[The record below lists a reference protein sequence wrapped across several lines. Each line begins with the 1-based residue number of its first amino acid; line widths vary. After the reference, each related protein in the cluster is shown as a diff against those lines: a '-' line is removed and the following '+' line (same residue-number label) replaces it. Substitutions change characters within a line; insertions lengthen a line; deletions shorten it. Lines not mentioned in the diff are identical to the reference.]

1 MELPET
7 PANGGEQEVQLSEN
21 SELIIA
27 LVGAVGTNLK
37 AVKKILSEQIE
48 KAGYEVRDVKISRD
62 VIRRA
67 VELPENHPRE
77 AQRYDAYITAG
88 NQICEDAES
97 KQPDIDARAAL
108 AYGVAAHIFSERPKT
123 KEGVPLPNFKT
134 AYIIDS
140 LKRPQEVECLRAV
153 YPDGFVLVGC
163 YENEADRR
171 KYLCGDHNEQMTQQ
185 EATDLFKR
193 DIDEEKE
200 EFGQRVRK
208 TFHQS
213 DFFLHVTSN
222 PDRLTADVE
231 RMVALLFGNPFLTPT
246 FDEYA
251 MYMAFA
257 ASLRSA
263 DLSRQ
268 VGAVVAQEESKE
280 VLSTGANDCP
290 KHGGGLY
297 WPWRQESAK
306 IEDDKD
312 GRDYM
317 RGEDS
322 NKLAQL
328 EIIHEIID
336 VVRANAAD
344 VDDTRLREGLLKSS
358 IADLTEFGRVVH
370 AEMEALLACAR
381 NRVSTRGATVYCTT
395 FPCHNCAKHIIASG
409 VERVVYIEPY
419 EKSKAFGLHPDSIV
433 AAEPDGEYPGK
444 VRFEPFVGVGP
455 RKFFDLFSMKHGS
468 GYPLERKNRQDGTKR
483 DWSIDSSQLRIQ
495 LKPTDYTRLEVE
507 AGTVFSHLMQG
518 LGQND

>member
-1 MELPET
+1 MEAEEPIPAPEV
-7 PANGGEQEVQLSEN
+7 QEDQLSEN

-37 AVKKILSEQIE
+37 AVKKILKDQVER
-48 KAGYEVRDVKISRD
+48 AGYDFRDVKISRD
-62 VIRRA
+62 VIRPA
-67 VELPENHPRE
+67 VDLPENYNRE
-77 AQRYDAYITAG
+77 AERYDAFITAG
-88 NQICEDAES
+88 NQICEDAEE
-97 KQPDIDARAAL
+97 KQLGIDARAAL

-123 KEGVPLPNFKT
+123 EEAVPLPNFKT

-163 YENEADRR
+163 YANEADRR
-171 KYLCGDHNEQMTQQ
+171 KHLCGNHNEQMTEE
-185 EATDLFKR
+185 EATELFQR
-193 DIDEEKE
+193 DINEEKE
-200 EFGQRVRK
+200 KFGQRVRK

-213 DFFLHVTSN
+213 DFFLHVTE
-222 PDRLTADVE
+222 DKTRLTADVE
-231 RMVALLFGNPFLTPT
+231 RMVELLFGNPFLTPT

-257 ASLRSA
+257 AALRSA

-297 WPWRQESAK
+297 WPWRQDSSK
-306 IEDDKD
+306 IEDDPE

-322 NKLAQL
+322 NNVARL
-328 EIIHEIID
+328 EIIQEI
-336 VVRANAAD
+336 VTLVREQAGQ
-344 VDDTRLREGLLKSS
+344 VDEVKLRKALENSS
-358 IADLTEFGRVVH
+358 IGDLTEFGRVVH

-395 FPCHNCAKHIIASG
+395 FPCHNCAKHIVASG
-409 VERVVYIEPY
+409 VDRVVYIEPY
-419 EKSKAFGLHPDSIV
+419 EKSKAFVHHPDSIV
-433 AAEPDGEYPGK
+433 AAEPGGDYPGK
-444 VRFEPFVGVGP
+444 VKFEPFVGVGP

-468 GYPLERKNRQDGTKR
+468 GYPLERKNRQDGAKR
-483 DWSIDSSQLRIQ
+483 EWSIDSSQLRLQ
-495 LKPTDYTRLEVE
+495 LRPTDYTRLEFE
-507 AGTVFSHLMQG
+507 AGTVFSHLMQEDE
-518 LGQND
+518 ND

>member
-1 MELPET
+1 MYKR
-7 PANGGEQEVQLSEN
+7 QEE
-21 SELIIA
+21 
-27 LVGAVGTNLK
+27 
-37 AVKKILSEQIE
+37 
-48 KAGYEVRDVKISRD
+48 
-62 VIRRA
+62 
-67 VELPENHPRE
+67 
-77 AQRYDAYITAG
+77 
-88 NQICEDAES
+88 
-97 KQPDIDARAAL
+97 KQPDIDPRAAL

-123 KEGVPLPNFKT
+123 DKAVPLPNFKT

-163 YENEADRR
+163 YENETDRR
-171 KYLCGDHNEQMTQQ
+171 SNLCGNHNEKMS
-185 EATDLFKR
+185 EEDATKLFDR
-193 DIDEEKE
+193 DINEEKE
-200 EFGQRVRK
+200 KYGQRVRK

-222 PDRLTADVE
+222 QTRLTSDVE
-231 RMVALLFGNPFLTPT
+231 RMVELLFGNPFLTPT

-268 VGAVVAQEESKE
+268 VGAVVAQETDKE

-297 WPWRQESAK
+297 WPWRQDSSK
-306 IEDDKD
+306 IEDDPD

-328 EIIHEIID
+328 EIIDEIVE
-336 VVRANAAD
+336 VVRTNVGNADD
-344 VDDTRLREGLLKSS
+344 VKLRKALLKSS

-395 FPCHNCAKHIIASG
+395 FPCHNCAKHIVASG
-409 VERVVYIEPY
+409 VSRVVYIEPY
-419 EKSKAFGLHPDSIV
+419 EKSKAFVLHPDSIA
-433 AAEPDGEYPGK
+433 AAEPGENYPGK

-468 GYPLERKNRQDGTKR
+468 GYPLERKNRQDGKR
-483 DWSIDSSQLRIQ
+483 KEWSIASSQLRLQ
-495 LKPTDYTRLEVE
+495 LKPTDYTRLEFE

-518 LGQND
+518 VDPNG